1 MPFDIL
7 SGVTTVCLC
16 LSHFGVSKVPVDPVR
31 IDEPVQ
37 WRRQRSRWRYPVLS
51 RKTYNHI
58 QTWRQI
64 GETCGPAQDHEGQ

>member
-16 LSHFGVSKVPVDPVR
+16 CLTLGVSKVPVGLR
-31 IDEPVQ
+31 IISTSLFSGVV
-37 WRRQRSRWRYPVLS
+37 QRSRALPVLS

-64 GETCGPAQDHEGQ
+64 GETADPATDHEGQ